1 MIFDVLTVAVLG
13 FVGFRLV
20 TTARTAVTRDSRRHI
35 VQIVRG
41 VRLHHLLL
49 APVALIGVLAAA
61 YGLLLIPGMSF
72 GWWTAIGGTGNIV
85 TGGTSRTSGTA
96 LEWIVP
102 ALFLLL
108 LFPAL
113 PIFAEREELMFRR
126 GAEGW
131 SWRHRAWMGL
141 KFGLIHL
148 IMGIP
153 IGVALALSVGGWYF
167 QWAYLRGYR
176 RHGDSAAAGVME
188 STRSHFAYNAEILT
202 LALVVLAV
210 NGSLS

>member
-1 MIFDVLTVAVLG
+1 VTIVL
-13 FVGFRLV
+13 F
-20 TTARTAVTRDSRRHI
+20 
-35 VQIVRG
+35 Q
-41 VRLHHLLL
+41 
-49 APVALIGVLAAA
+49 
-61 YGLLLIPGMSF
+61 IPGMSI

-96 LEWIVP
+96 LEWIIP

-126 GAEGW
+126 GAERW
-131 SWRHRAWMGL
+131 SWRKRAWMGL

-153 IGVALALSVGGWYF
+153 IGVAIALSVGGWYF

-176 RHGDSAAAGVME
+176 RHGGSVAAGVME

-202 LALVVLAV
+202 LALVVLV
-210 NGSLS
+210 FTGSLS